1 MIKRDFV
8 HISTIYFA
16 ISMINQKKGS
26 RTWQLLRKSMIP
38 LFHHGGDLFQFV
50 AGDILPTQ

>member
-16 ISMINQKKGS
+16 ISTIDQKKGS

-38 LFHHGGDLFQFV
+38 LFHHGSDLLQFV